1 MNYKAFQ
8 RATLIGATSMLMAF
22 AGVAGAAQ
30 GQGQTQAMT
39 PDQISAQYDAAMKQC
54 KGLKGN
60 DKDVCKKRQKPNAIL
75 PRLMPRLA
83 KKRPRH
89 DTTPLKLNAMRSM
102 TSPKKNVTPCL
113 AMPKTNAW
121 QTPRHN
127 TENSHTV

>member
-30 GQGQTQAMT
+30 DQGQTQAMT

-60 DKDVCKKRQKPNAIL
+60 DKDVCKKEAEAQRDS
-75 PRLMPRLA
+75 A
-83 KKRPRH
+83 KADAKAGKKEAEARH
-89 DTTPLKLNAMRSM
+89 DAAETKRDAEYDVAKEKCDAMSGDAKDQCMANA
-102 TSPKKNVTPCL
+102 
-113 AMPKTNAW
+113 KT
-121 QTPRHN
+121 QYGK
-127 TENSHTV
+127 